1 MKKPVLTLFTLLLL
15 VNSMTAQTQ
24 KTAGQIFSEIQ
35 KLNTVGT
42 VLFVAAHPDDENTR
56 MISYLSNEKHLDIT
70 YLSLTRGDGGQNLIG
85 SEIRELLGII
95 RTQELLAARRVDG
108 GKQLF
113 SRANDFGYSKHPDET
128 LNIWNKAEVLEDVIW
143 TIRKLQPDVVINRFN
158 HRTPGSTHGHHT
170 SSAMLSVE
178 AFNMAGNPRLFPEQ
192 LEHVKPW
199 TPNRLFLN
207 TSWWFY
213 GSREAFAK
221 ADKSNLCTVDVGSYY
236 PILGKSNTEIAAE
249 SRSMH
254 KCQGMGR
261 TPSRGSTTE
270 YLELLEGNMPTDQT
284 NPFEGIDMSWN
295 RVKGGKRIGERIA
308 QILKTYDLMAPEKS
322 VPALLEV
329 HDMIYMMADNKWK
342 VQKLKEVKEIIKNAM
357 GLYIDVIMESPYSS
371 PGQTQALDIEITNR
385 SSIKSRLVK
394 IEYLPMGKDTLLNAV
409 LEENKVYNLS
419 RLIEIPEEMEY
430 SSPYWL
436 NEAPKL
442 GMYQVSDLLL
452 RGLPETPRVLK
463 ARFLFEV
470 QGAYIAFEK
479 DLEYKYTDNVKG
491 EIYQPFEI
499 LPEAFVQIEEPA
511 FIFGNQSPKPMTVTV
526 KAGVD
531 NFEGTLN
538 LDLPDG
544 WSTTPADYPILL
556 SRKGQS
562 ETFEFML
569 NPSEEAS
576 EVEISA
582 YIQSNGKKYD
592 RSLALIE
599 YDHIPTQSILLPAT
613 SKAVKIDLQI
623 NGNKIAYIMGAG
635 DEVPSSL
642 EQIGYEVDI
651 IEPNTSLKVLKE
663 YDALILGI
671 RAYNTINELRFINQ
685 TLFDYVKQ
693 GGTMIVQYNTT
704 WGLKMSKDEIPPLPL
719 NISRKRVS
727 DENAE
732 IRILAERHPV
742 MNSPNK
748 LNAGD
753 FNNWV
758 QERGLYFPNEW
769 SEDYTAILS
778 CNDKG
783 EDALNGGLLVAE
795 LGAGHYVY
803 TGLSF
808 FRELPAGVPG
818 AYRLFANMIALG
830 KNNKND

>member
-1 MKKPVLTLFTLLLL
+1 MKKSTFLIYLFALILSK
-15 VNSMTAQTQ
+15 VDAQSQ
-24 KTAGQIFSEIQ
+24 KTAGQIFSDIQ

-108 GKQLF
+108 GNQLF

-178 AFNMAGNPRLFPEQ
+178 AFNMAGSPRLFPEQ

-199 TPNRLFLN
+199 TPTRLFLN

-213 GSREAFAK
+213 GSRENFAK
-221 ADKSNLCTVDVGSYY
+221 ADKSNLCTVDVGTFY
-236 PILGKSNTEIAAE
+236 PVIGKSNTEIAAE

-261 TPSRGSTTE
+261 TPTRGSTIE
-270 YLELLEGNMPTDQT
+270 YLEILEGDMPTDKT

-295 RVKGGKRIGERIA
+295 RIKGGERIGEKIG
-308 QILKTYDLMAPEKS
+308 QILKNYSLQDPSLS

-329 HDMIYMMADNKWK
+329 HDMIYMMPDNKWK
-342 VQKLKEVKEIIKNAM
+342 AKKLAAVKEIIKQSM

-394 IEYLPMGKDTLLNAV
+394 IEYLPMGQDTMINSNLT
-409 LEENKVYNLS
+409 ENEVYNFS
-419 RLIEIPEEMEY
+419 KLIEIPADMDY
-430 SSPYWL
+430 TSPYWL
-436 NEAPKL
+436 NDEPEL
-442 GMYQVSDLLL
+442 GMYKVEDLLL
-452 RGLPETPRVLK
+452 RGLPETPRALK
-463 ARFLFEV
+463 ARFLFEI
-470 QGAYIAFEK
+470 QGAYISFEK
-479 DLEYKYTDNVKG
+479 ALEYKYTDNVKG
-491 EIYQPFEI
+491 EIYQPFEV
-499 LPEAFVQIEEPA
+499 LPEAFVSIEEPA
-511 FIFGNQSPKPMTVTV
+511 FIFGNQDPKPMTVNV

-531 NFEGTLN
+531 NFEGTLQLN
-538 LDLPDG
+538 LPEG
-544 WSTTPADYPILL
+544 WSTKPANYSVALG
-556 SRKGQS
+556 RKGQS
-562 ETFEFML
+562 QTFEFML
-569 NPSEEAS
+569 YPPNDAS

-582 YIQSNGKKYD
+582 YIDANGKTYD
-592 RSLALIE
+592 RSLTLIE
-599 YDHIPTQSILLPAT
+599 YDHIPTQSILLPAK

-623 NGNKIAYIMGAG
+623 NGDKIAYIMGAG
-635 DEVPSSL
+635 DEVPASL
-642 EQIGYEVDI
+642 EQIGYQVDI
-651 IEPNTSLKVLKE
+651 IDANTPLKTLVK

-671 RAYNTINELRFINQ
+671 RAYNTIQELRFANE
-685 TLFDYVKQ
+685 TLFEYVKQ

-719 NISRKRVS
+719 SISRKRVS
-727 DENAE
+727 DEHAE
-732 IRILAERHPV
+732 IRVLAENHPV
-742 MNSPNK
+742 MKMPNK
-748 LNAGD
+748 LHAGD

-783 EDALNGGLLVAE
+783 EDPLNGGLLIAE
-795 LGAGHYVY
+795 IGEGYYVY

-818 AYRLFANMIALG
+818 AYRLFANMISLG
-830 KNNKND
+830 KNN

>member
-1 MKKPVLTLFTLLLL
+1 MKKLVILPFLFAFLAIN
-15 VNSMTAQTQ
+15 VQAQSQ
-24 KTAGQIFSEIQ
+24 KTAGQIFSDIQ

-108 GKQLF
+108 GNQLF

-143 TIRKLQPDVVINRFN
+143 TIRKLQPDVIINRFN

-199 TPNRLFLN
+199 TPTRLFLN

-213 GSREAFAK
+213 GSRENFAK
-221 ADKSNLCTVDVGSYY
+221 ADKTNLCTVDVGTFY
-236 PILGKSNTEIAAE
+236 PVIGKSNTEIAAE

-261 TPSRGSTTE
+261 TPSRGSTLE
-270 YLELLEGNMPTDQT
+270 YLELLEGNLPEDKT

-295 RVKGGKRIGERIA
+295 RVKGGKRIGERLN
-308 QILKTYDLMAPEKS
+308 QIIKEYSLQDPSAS
-322 VPALLEV
+322 VPGLLEV
-329 HDMIYMMADNKWK
+329 HDLISMMPDNKWK
-342 VQKLKEVKEIIKNAM
+342 AKKLQDVKEIIKHAM

-371 PGQTQALDIEITNR
+371 PGQTQGLDIEIINR
-385 SSIKSRLVK
+385 SSINSRLVK
-394 IEYLPMGKDTLLNAV
+394 IEYLPMSQDTIINTDLT
-409 LEENKVYNLS
+409 ENEVYNYS
-419 RLIEIPEEMEY
+419 KLINIPSDMEY
-430 SSPYWL
+430 TSPYWL
-436 NEAPKL
+436 NEEPEL
-442 GMYQVSDLLL
+442 GMYKVPDLLL
-452 RGLPETPRVLK
+452 RGLPETPRALK
-463 ARFLFEV
+463 ARFLFEI
-470 QGAYIAFEK
+470 QGTYIAFEK
-479 DLEYKYTDNVKG
+479 ALEYKYTDNVKG
-491 EIYQPFEI
+491 EIYQPFEV
-499 LPEAFVQIEEPA
+499 LPEAFVSIEEPA
-511 FIFGNQSPKPMTVTV
+511 FIFGNQDPKPMNVKV

-531 NFEGTLN
+531 NFEGDLKIN
-538 LDLPDG
+538 LPEG
-544 WSTTPADYPILL
+544 WSTQPELYAVSLE
-556 SRKGQS
+556 RKGQS
-562 ETFEFML
+562 QIFEFML
-569 NPSEEAS
+569 YPSAEAS

-582 YIQSNGKKYD
+582 FIEANNKIYD
-592 RSLALIE
+592 RSLTLIE
-599 YDHIPTQSILLPAT
+599 YDHIPTQSILLPAK
-613 SKAVKIDLQI
+613 SKAVKIDLKI

-635 DEVPSSL
+635 DEVPASL
-642 EQIGYEVDI
+642 EQIGYKVDL
-651 IEPNTSLKVLKE
+651 IEPNTPLKTLVN

-671 RAYNTINELRFINQ
+671 RAYNTIEELRFINE

-719 NISRKRVS
+719 SISRKRVS

-732 IRILAERHPV
+732 IRVLAENHPV
-742 MNSPNK
+742 MKMPNK

-753 FNNWV
+753 FSNWV

-783 EDALNGGLLVAE
+783 EDPLNGGLLIAE
-795 LGAGHYVY
+795 MGKGYYVY

-818 AYRLFANMIALG
+818 AYRLFANMISLG
-830 KNNKND
+830 KNK

>member
-1 MKKPVLTLFTLLLL
+1 MKKSTYLIFLFALVLIK
-15 VNSMTAQTQ
+15 VDAQSQ
-24 KTAGQIFSEIQ
+24 KTAGQIFSDIQ

-108 GKQLF
+108 GNQLF

-178 AFNMAGNPRLFPEQ
+178 AFNMAGSPRLFPEQ

-199 TPNRLFLN
+199 TPTRLFLN

-213 GSREAFAK
+213 GSRENFAK
-221 ADKSNLCTVDVGSYY
+221 ADKSNLCTVDVGTFY
-236 PILGKSNTEIAAE
+236 PVIGKSNTEIAAE

-261 TPSRGSTTE
+261 TPSRGSTLE
-270 YLELLEGNMPTDQT
+270 YLEILEGDMPSDKT
-284 NPFEGIDMSWN
+284 NPFEGIDMSWT
-295 RVKGGKRIGERIA
+295 RIKGGERIGEKIG
-308 QILKTYDLMAPEKS
+308 QILKSYSLQDPSLS

-329 HDMIYMMADNKWK
+329 HDMIYMMPDNKWK
-342 VQKLKEVKEIIKNAM
+342 AKKLASVKEIIKQSM

-394 IEYLPMGKDTLLNAV
+394 IEYLPMGQDTVINSSLT
-409 LEENKVYNLS
+409 ENEVYNFS
-419 RLIEIPEEMEY
+419 KIIEIPANMDY
-430 SSPYWL
+430 TSPYWL
-436 NEAPKL
+436 NDEPEL
-442 GMYQVSDLLL
+442 GMYKVEDLLL
-452 RGLPETPRVLK
+452 RGLPETPRALK
-463 ARFLFEV
+463 ARFLFEI
-470 QGAYIAFEK
+470 QGAYISFEK

-499 LPEAFVQIEEPA
+499 LPEVFVSIEEPA
-511 FIFGNQSPKPMTVTV
+511 FIFGNQDPKPMTVNV

-531 NFEGTLN
+531 NFEGTLHLN
-538 LDLPDG
+538 LPEG
-544 WSTTPADYPILL
+544 WSTKPVNYPVNLG
-556 SRKGQS
+556 RKGQS
-562 ETFEFML
+562 QSFEFML
-569 NPSEEAS
+569 YPPNGAS
-576 EVEISA
+576 EAEISA
-582 YIQSNGKKYD
+582 FIDANGKTYD
-592 RSLALIE
+592 RSLTLIE
-599 YDHIPTQSILLPAT
+599 YDHIPTQSILLPAK

-623 NGNKIAYIMGAG
+623 NGDKIAYIMGAG

-642 EQIGYEVDI
+642 EQIGYQVDI
-651 IEPNTSLKVLKE
+651 IDPNTPLKTLVT

-671 RAYNTINELRFINQ
+671 RAYNTIQELRFTNE
-685 TLFDYVKQ
+685 TLFEYVKQ

-719 NISRKRVS
+719 SISRKRVS

-732 IRILAERHPV
+732 IRVLAENHPV
-742 MNSPNK
+742 MQMPNK
-748 LNAGD
+748 LHAGD

-783 EDALNGGLLVAE
+783 EDPLNGGLLIAE
-795 LGAGHYVY
+795 MGEGYYVY

-818 AYRLFANMIALG
+818 AYRLFANMISLG
-830 KNNKND
+830 KNN

>member
-1 MKKPVLTLFTLLLL
+1 MKKLAFIAILL
-15 VNSMTAQTQ
+15 VLQIAKGTAQTQ
-24 KTAGQIFSEIQ
+24 KTASQIFADIQ

-128 LNIWNKAEVLEDVIW
+128 LNIWNKAEVLEDVVW

-158 HRTPGSTHGHHT
+158 HRTPGTTHGHHT

-192 LEHVKPW
+192 LEVVSPW
-199 TPNRLFLN
+199 TPTRLFLN

-213 GSREAFAK
+213 GSRENFAK
-221 ADKSNLCTVDVGSYY
+221 ADKTNLCSVDVGTYY
-236 PILGKSNTEIAAE
+236 PLLGKSNTEIAAE

-261 TPSRGSTTE
+261 TPSRGTTTE
-270 YLELLEGNMPTDQT
+270 WLELLEGSLPEDKN

-295 RVKGGKRIGERIA
+295 RVKGGKRIGERLGS
-308 QILKTYDLMAPEKS
+308 ILKNYDLMAPEKS

-329 HDMIYMMADNKWK
+329 HDMISMMPENKWK
-342 VQKLKEVKEIIKNAM
+342 SKKLEDIKEIIRQAM

-371 PGQTQALDIEITNR
+371 PGQEQALDIEVINR
-385 SSIKSRLVK
+385 SSINSRLVK
-394 IEYLPMGKDTLLNAV
+394 IEYLPMGKDTMINAV
-409 LEENKVYNLS
+409 LEENQVYNLS
-419 RLIEIPEEMEY
+419 KLIQIPSDMEY
-430 SSPYWL
+430 TSPYWL
-436 NEAPKL
+436 NDTPEL
-442 GMYQVSDLLL
+442 GMYKVPDLLL
-452 RGLPETPRVLK
+452 RGLPETPRALK
-463 ARFLFEV
+463 ARFLFEI
-470 QGAYIAFEK
+470 QGTYVAFEK
-479 DLEYKYTDNVKG
+479 ALEYKYTDNVKG

-499 LPEAFVQIEEPA
+499 LPEAFVKIEESA
-511 FIFGNQSPKPMTVTV
+511 FIFGNQDPKPMTVTV

-531 NFEGTLN
+531 NLKGTLK
-538 LDLPDG
+538 LKLPEG
-544 WSTTPADYPILL
+544 WSTSPETYDVELG
-556 SRKGQS
+556 RKGQS
-562 ETFEFML
+562 QTLEFML
-569 NPSEEAS
+569 HPSKEAA
-576 EVEISA
+576 EIEISA
-582 YIQSNGKKYD
+582 YLESNGKVYD
-592 RSLALIE
+592 RSLTLIE
-599 YDHIPTQSILLPAT
+599 YDHIPTQSILLPAS
-613 SKAVKIDLQI
+613 SKAVKIDLKI

-635 DEVPSSL
+635 DEVPVSL
-642 EQIGYEVDI
+642 EQIGYNVDI
-651 IEPNTSLKVLKE
+651 IDPSTPLKSLVE

-671 RAYNTINELRFINQ
+671 RAYNTIEELKFINE

-693 GGTMIVQYNTT
+693 GGTMIVQYTTT

-719 NISRKRVS
+719 TISRKRVS

-732 IRILAERHPV
+732 IRVLAEHHPV
-742 MNSPNK
+742 MNTPNK

-753 FNNWV
+753 FSNWV

-783 EDALNGGLLVAE
+783 EEPLNGGLLIAE
-795 LGAGHYVY
+795 LGKGYYVY

-818 AYRLFANMIALG
+818 AYRLFANMISLG
-830 KNNKND
+830 KN

>member
-1 MKKPVLTLFTLLLL
+1 MFAFLAI
-15 VNSMTAQTQ
+15 NIQAQSQ
-24 KTAGQIFSEIQ
+24 KTAGQIFSDIQ

-108 GKQLF
+108 GNQLF

-143 TIRKLQPDVVINRFN
+143 TIRKLQPDVIINRFN

-213 GSREAFAK
+213 GSRENFAK
-221 ADKSNLCTVDVGSYY
+221 ADKTNLCTVDVGTFY
-236 PILGKSNTEIAAE
+236 PVIGKSNTEIAAE

-261 TPSRGSTTE
+261 TPSRGSTLE
-270 YLELLEGNMPTDQT
+270 YLELLEGNLPEDKT

-295 RVKGGKRIGERIA
+295 RVKGGKRIGERLN
-308 QILKTYDLMAPEKS
+308 QIIKEYSLQDPSAS
-322 VPALLEV
+322 VPGLLEV
-329 HDMIYMMADNKWK
+329 QDLISMMPDNKWK
-342 VQKLKEVKEIIKNAM
+342 SKKLQDIKEIIKHAM

-371 PGQTQALDIEITNR
+371 PGQTQGLDIEIINR
-385 SSIKSRLVK
+385 SSINSRLVK
-394 IEYLPMGKDTLLNAV
+394 IEYLPMSQDTIINTDLT
-409 LEENKVYNLS
+409 ENEVYNYS
-419 RLIEIPEEMEY
+419 KLINIPSDMAY
-430 SSPYWL
+430 TSPYWL
-436 NEAPKL
+436 NEEPEL
-442 GMYQVSDLLL
+442 GMYKVPDQLL
-452 RGLPETPRVLK
+452 RGLPETPRALK
-463 ARFLFEV
+463 ARFLFEI
-470 QGAYIAFEK
+470 QGTYIAFEK
-479 DLEYKYTDNVKG
+479 ALEYKYTDNVKG
-491 EIYQPFEI
+491 EIYQPFEV
-499 LPEAFVQIEEPA
+499 LPEAFVSIEEPA
-511 FIFGNQSPKPMTVTV
+511 FIFGNQDPKPMNVKV

-531 NFEGTLN
+531 NFEGDLKIN
-538 LDLPDG
+538 LPEG
-544 WSTTPADYPILL
+544 WSTQPESYAVSLE
-556 SRKGQS
+556 RKGQS
-562 ETFEFML
+562 QIFEFML
-569 NPSEEAS
+569 YPSAEAS

-582 YIQSNGKKYD
+582 FIEANNKIYD
-592 RSLALIE
+592 RSLTLIE
-599 YDHIPTQSILLPAT
+599 YDHIPTQSILLPAK
-613 SKAVKIDLQI
+613 SKAVKIDLKI

-635 DEVPSSL
+635 DEVPASL
-642 EQIGYEVDI
+642 EQIGYKVDL
-651 IEPNTSLKVLKE
+651 IEPNTPLKTLVN

-671 RAYNTINELRFINQ
+671 RAYNTIEELRFINE

-719 NISRKRVS
+719 SISRKRVS

-732 IRILAERHPV
+732 IRVLAENHPV
-742 MNSPNK
+742 MKMPNK

-753 FNNWV
+753 FSNWV

-783 EDALNGGLLVAE
+783 EDPLNGGLLIAE
-795 LGAGHYVY
+795 MGKGYYVY

-818 AYRLFANMIALG
+818 AYRLFANMISLG
-830 KNNKND
+830 KNK

>member
-1 MKKPVLTLFTLLLL
+1 MKKSTYLIFLFALVLIK
-15 VNSMTAQTQ
+15 VDAQSQ
-24 KTAGQIFSEIQ
+24 KTAGQIFSDIQ

-108 GKQLF
+108 GNQLF

-178 AFNMAGNPRLFPEQ
+178 AFNMAGSPRLFPEQ

-199 TPNRLFLN
+199 TPTRLFLN

-213 GSREAFAK
+213 GSRENFAK
-221 ADKSNLCTVDVGSYY
+221 ADKSNLCTVDVGTFY
-236 PILGKSNTEIAAE
+236 PVIGKSNTEIAAE

-261 TPSRGSTTE
+261 TPSRGSTLE
-270 YLELLEGNMPTDQT
+270 YLEILEGDMPSDKT
-284 NPFEGIDMSWN
+284 NPFEGIDMSWT
-295 RVKGGKRIGERIA
+295 RIKGGERIGEKIG
-308 QILKTYDLMAPEKS
+308 QILKSYSLQDPSLS

-329 HDMIYMMADNKWK
+329 HDMIYMMPDNKWK
-342 VQKLKEVKEIIKNAM
+342 AKKLASVKEIIKQSM

-394 IEYLPMGKDTLLNAV
+394 IEYLPMGQDTVINSSLT
-409 LEENKVYNLS
+409 ENEVYNFS
-419 RLIEIPEEMEY
+419 KIIEIPANMDY
-430 SSPYWL
+430 TSPYWL
-436 NEAPKL
+436 NDEPEL
-442 GMYQVSDLLL
+442 GMYKVEDLLL
-452 RGLPETPRVLK
+452 RGLPETPRALK
-463 ARFLFEV
+463 ARFLFEI
-470 QGAYIAFEK
+470 QGAYISFEK

-499 LPEAFVQIEEPA
+499 LPEVFVSIEEPA
-511 FIFGNQSPKPMTVTV
+511 FIFGNQDPKPMTVNV

-531 NFEGTLN
+531 NFEGTLHLN
-538 LDLPDG
+538 LPEG
-544 WSTTPADYPILL
+544 WSTKPVNYPVNLG
-556 SRKGQS
+556 RKGQS
-562 ETFEFML
+562 QSFEFML
-569 NPSEEAS
+569 YPPNGAS
-576 EVEISA
+576 EAEISA
-582 YIQSNGKKYD
+582 FIDANGKTYD
-592 RSLALIE
+592 RSLTLIE
-599 YDHIPTQSILLPAT
+599 YDHIPTQSILLPAK

-642 EQIGYEVDI
+642 EQIGYQVDI
-651 IEPNTSLKVLKE
+651 IDPNTPLKTLVT

-671 RAYNTINELRFINQ
+671 RAYNTIQELRFTNE
-685 TLFDYVKQ
+685 TLFEYVKQ

-719 NISRKRVS
+719 SISRKRVS

-732 IRILAERHPV
+732 IRVLAENHPV
-742 MNSPNK
+742 MQMPNK
-748 LNAGD
+748 LHAGD

-783 EDALNGGLLVAE
+783 EDPLNGGLLIAE
-795 LGAGHYVY
+795 MGEGYYVY

-818 AYRLFANMIALG
+818 AYRLFANMISLG
-830 KNNKND
+830 KNN

>member
-1 MKKPVLTLFTLLLL
+1 MKKSTFLIFLFALVLSK
-15 VNSMTAQTQ
+15 VDAQSQ
-24 KTAGQIFSEIQ
+24 KTAGQIFSDIQ

-108 GKQLF
+108 GNQLF

-178 AFNMAGNPRLFPEQ
+178 AFNMAGSPRLFPEQ

-199 TPNRLFLN
+199 TPTRLFLN

-213 GSREAFAK
+213 GSRENFAK
-221 ADKSNLCTVDVGSYY
+221 ADKSNLCTVDVGTFY
-236 PILGKSNTEIAAE
+236 PVIGKSNTEIAAE

-261 TPSRGSTTE
+261 TPSRGSTLE
-270 YLELLEGNMPTDQT
+270 YLEILEGDMPTDKT

-295 RVKGGKRIGERIA
+295 RIKGGERIGEKIG
-308 QILKTYDLMAPEKS
+308 QILKNYSLQDPSLS

-329 HDMIYMMADNKWK
+329 HDMIYMMPDNKWK
-342 VQKLKEVKEIIKNAM
+342 AKKLAAVKEIIKQSM

-394 IEYLPMGKDTLLNAV
+394 IEYLPMGQDTMINSSLT
-409 LEENKVYNLS
+409 ENEVYNFSKL
-419 RLIEIPEEMEY
+419 LDIPTDMDY
-430 SSPYWL
+430 TSPYWL
-436 NEAPKL
+436 NDEPEL
-442 GMYQVSDLLL
+442 GMYKVEDLLL
-452 RGLPETPRVLK
+452 RGLPETPRALK
-463 ARFLFEV
+463 ARFLFEI
-470 QGAYIAFEK
+470 QGAYISFEK
-479 DLEYKYTDNVKG
+479 ALEYKYTDNVKG

-499 LPEAFVQIEEPA
+499 LPEAFVSIEEPA
-511 FIFGNQSPKPMTVTV
+511 FIFGNQDPKPMTVNV

-531 NFEGTLN
+531 NFEGTLQLN
-538 LDLPDG
+538 LPEG
-544 WSTTPADYPILL
+544 WSTKPANYPVALG
-556 SRKGQS
+556 RKGQS
-562 ETFEFML
+562 QTYEFML
-569 NPSEEAS
+569 YPPNDAS

-582 YIQSNGKKYD
+582 YIDADGKTYD
-592 RSLALIE
+592 RSLTLIE
-599 YDHIPTQSILLPAT
+599 YDHIPTQSILLPAKA
-613 SKAVKIDLQI
+613 KAVKIDLQI
-623 NGNKIAYIMGAG
+623 NGDKIAYIMGAG
-635 DEVPSSL
+635 DEVPASL
-642 EQIGYEVDI
+642 EQIGYQVDI
-651 IEPNTSLKVLKE
+651 IDANTSLKTLVE

-671 RAYNTINELRFINQ
+671 RAYNTIQELRFANE
-685 TLFDYVKQ
+685 TLFEYVKQ

-719 NISRKRVS
+719 SISRKRVS
-727 DENAE
+727 DEHAE
-732 IRILAERHPV
+732 IRVLAENHPV
-742 MNSPNK
+742 MKMPNK
-748 LNAGD
+748 LHAGD

-783 EDALNGGLLVAE
+783 EDPLNGGLLIAE
-795 LGAGHYVY
+795 MGEGYYVY

-818 AYRLFANMIALG
+818 AYRLFANMISLG
-830 KNNKND
+830 KNN